1 MKNVLTKR
9 SIFTLKGNND
19 LVIDDAEDG
28 ELVQGSDKLLHT
40 SIPAPVLM
48 TIPLGTNGKK
58 SKNKDK
64 KDTPVQK
71 PSSARKPSISQMQTE
86 TKSENTFTIENVEDN
101 TNENVTPA
109 ANGHVSAEKL
119 AKLKY
124 GLAQQRSGPCG
135 LLAAVQAYTLV
146 EMMCAHDGEQ
156 LAKDACLM
164 LVDCVELNEHKC
176 RTVHRNPKFSTFRLN
191 VSRKNRLVFLAKAL
205 HELCGSVAKIEGIDS
220 A

>member
-9 SIFTLKGNND
+9 FIFTLKGNND

-101 TNENVTPA
+101 TNENVAPV
-109 ANGHVSAEKL
+109 ANGHVPAEKL
-119 AKLKY
+119 AKQNETKTEKIMPPTTNTTLTTSPSEVAEKATTPRQINPSCQQS
-124 GLAQQRSGPCG
+124 AQHQQV
-135 LLAAVQAYTLV
+135 LI
-146 EMMCAHDGEQ
+146 DGEQ
-156 LAKDACLM
+156 DFVSIRSIDLETA
-164 LVDCVELNEHKC
+164 
-176 RTVHRNPKFSTFRLN
+176 TV
-191 VSRKNRLVFLAKAL
+191 
-205 HELCGSVAKIEGIDS
+205 CD
-220 A
+220 